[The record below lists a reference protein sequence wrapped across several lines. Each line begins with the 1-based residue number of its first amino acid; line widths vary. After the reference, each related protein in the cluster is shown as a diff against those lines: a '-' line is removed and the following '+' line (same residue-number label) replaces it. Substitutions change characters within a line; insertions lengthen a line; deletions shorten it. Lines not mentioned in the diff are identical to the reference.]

1 MGSIVHESQQGFIRR
16 GEQDVRV
23 VKHNG
28 VAPANVAQLGTDAWS
43 KVNRLRDPEDS
54 KQ

>member
-28 VAPANVAQLGTDAWS
+28 VAPAHVTQPGTNART
-43 KVNRLRDPEDS
+43 KVNGLRDPEDS

>member
-1 MGSIVHESQQGFIRR
+1 MGGIVHESQQSFIRR

-23 VKHNG
+23 IEHNG
-28 VAPANVAQLGTDAWS
+28 VAPANVAQLGTDARS
-43 KVNRLRDPEDS
+43 KVNGLRDPEDS